1 MPFVSR
7 DTNGRIVAVAAEAT
21 GTAVDPIDADAPE
34 LRVFLTRIVPEGTS
48 DLARTD
54 LALIRVVEDLI
65 ETLMDK
71 NVLRFTD
78 LPEAAQHKL
87 MQRRSLRKSM
97 NTLSLLGGGD
107 NPPPEIK
114 L

>member
-7 DTNGRIVAVAAEAT
+7 DASGRINAVAAEAT
-21 GTAVDPIDADAPE
+21 GTVVERIAVDALELQAFLAQLAPE
-34 LRVFLTRIVPEGTS
+34 GAN

-65 ETLMDK
+65 ETLMDN

-78 LPEAAQHKL
+78 LPEAARHKL
-87 MQRRSLRKSM
+87 MQRRSLRKSL
-97 NTLSLLGGGD
+97 NTLSLFGGSD
-107 NPPPEIK
+107 TVPPEIK

>member
-1 MPFVSR
+1 MPYVAR
-7 DTNGRIVAVAAEAT
+7 DTDGRIVAVATQATASATEA
-21 GTAVDPIDADAPE
+21 IDSAAPE
-34 LRVFLTRIVPEGTS
+34 LQTFLAQIAPERAN

-54 LALIRVVEDLI
+54 LGLIRVVEDLI

-78 LPEAAQHKL
+78 LPEAAQQKL

-97 NTLSLLGGGD
+97 NTLSLLGGVD
-107 NPPPEIK
+107 SPPPVIK

>member
-7 DTNGRIVAVAAEAT
+7 DDNGRIAAVAAEAT
-21 GTAVDPIDADAPE
+21 GTAVEAIGADSPE
-34 LRVFLTRIVPEGTS
+34 LQAFLAQLSPEGTS

-87 MQRRSLRKSM
+87 MQRRSLRK
-97 NTLSLLGGGD
+97 
-107 NPPPEIK
+107 
-114 L
+114 